1 VWTWDAPGIC
11 LESSLAEPNDD
22 GSTSA
27 LMPPPSALALPPAFG
42 PAAVAWAAAAMQE
55 TDKVYVVGHGDEQ
68 KQNLGGEQPE
78 TLACKLKEGVQN
90 SKQVNLVMC
99 GTSDLALARR
109 FALRLFREGY
119 AGTVYAYRSWLT
131 INEEGKMFGRKIYND
146 LEGVS
151 PEVAKSLEK
160 GKRVPAN
167 EVVAT
172 FDRESFAEEFAAD
185 KEGDQSLLSF
195 LHGGE
200 SDHKVAASDDDGK
213 TDHGSLLEK

>member
-1 VWTWDAPGIC
+1 MPRILPGG
-11 LESSLAEPNDD
+11 AERRRVHLCAN
-22 GSTSA
+22 
-27 LMPPPSALALPPAFG
+27 
-42 PAAVAWAAAAMQE
+42 AAAISACFAA
-55 TDKVYVVGHGDEQ
+55 GLWAGCCCLGCGGDARNRQSVCGGPWRRTEAEF
-68 KQNLGGEQPE
+68 GGEQPE

-151 PEVAKSLEK
+151 PEVAKSLDK

-167 EVVAT
+167 EVIAT
-172 FDRESFAEEFAAD
+172 FDKESFAEEFAAD

-200 SDHKVAASDDDGK
+200 SDHKVAASDDDRK
-213 TDHGSLLEK
+213 TDHGSLLEQ